1 MGEKERSVTLLETS
15 SGICPF
21 ERWYQGIKDK
31 RARIS
36 IAAKLALLQD
46 AAFSN
51 FKSVGEGV
59 FEIRIFLGPGY
70 RVYFGFVE
78 NEVVVLLA
86 GGDKNSQDD
95 DIKKA
100 KGLWKEYKDETEK
113 HQRKLSL

>member
-1 MGEKERSVTLLETS
+1 MGQRERSVTMLETD

-21 ERWYQGIKDK
+21 ERWYQGIRDK
-31 RARIS
+31 RTRAS
-36 IAAKLALLQD
+36 IVSKITLLHD
-46 AAFSN
+46 PTYNN

-59 FEIRIFLGPGY
+59 FEVRIFLGPGY
-70 RVYFGFVE
+70 RIYFGFVG
-78 NEVVVLLA
+78 NEIVVLLA

>member
-1 MGEKERSVTLLETS
+1 MGERERSVTMLETD

-31 RARIS
+31 KARQS
-36 IAAKLALLQD
+36 VATKLTLLQD
-46 AAFSN
+46 ATYNN

-59 FEIRIFLGPGY
+59 FEVRIFLGPGY
-70 RVYFGFVE
+70 RIYFGFVGSKI
-78 NEVVVLLA
+78 VVLLA

-100 KGLWKEYKDETEK
+100 RGLWKEYKDETEK
-113 HQRKLSL
+113 HQRKLTL

>member
-1 MGEKERSVTLLETS
+1 MGERERSVSMLETE

-31 RARIS
+31 RVRAT
-36 IAAKLALLQD
+36 IAAKVTLLQD
-46 AAFSN
+46 AAYTN

-70 RVYFGFVE
+70 RIYFCFVG
-78 NEVVVLLA
+78 NEIVVLLA
-86 GGDKNSQDD
+86 GGDKNSQND